1 MLRRLSRSGHFDVRH
16 LRIPSRREIASYTK
30 QYRRSLDKPEELWAE
45 AAHDIE
51 WFKPWS
57 KVLDT
62 TNGSLSRRFVG
73 GEMNTCY
80 NALDVHV
87 NSGRGNV
94 VALRYD
100 CPLTNTK
107 PTMTYSQL
115 LEEISVFAGGLQKL
129 GVKKSDRVMI
139 YMPVVLET
147 TVAMLACAR
156 LEAVHS
162 VVFGGFATLELAARI
177 IDATPKLIISP
188 SCGVEPKG
196 IIDYVLVLAENPLYI
211 LYTSGTTGRPKGVVQ
226 DNGGYAVALKRAMR
240 ISSTSPKTIHSL
252 RTFVL
257 VWLKR
262 IGTLL
267 TRCSCLWSV
276 LYAGK
281 PVGTP
286 NAGAY
291 WRLVTEYDIKS
302 MFTAPTALRAIR
314 KEDSNGLP
322 LKAKK
327 DEIRKT
333 RETMFVAGE
342 CGDPKTLNFF
352 QRSLVYLLSTTGGK
366 QKLDGLSL
374 RQKDAE
380 LVVKLPLPPGALISL
395 HQKPDD
401 FCAKYFK
408 RFPGYY
414 HTGDI
419 GHIDEEG
426 FVYVCC
432 CVISI
437 CVLFDR
443 KKRSSS
449 KWRDVRG
456 EMGSFVWL
464 KDVGMV
470 DALPKT
476 RSDKVMR
483 TTIKAVADSDPFCVP
498 ATIDNAAVLDD
509 IHVELQK
516 LGYVKTKS
524 IVTGK

>member
-1 MLRRLSRSGHFDVRH
+1 MHG
-16 LRIPSRREIASYTK
+16 
-30 QYRRSLDKPEELWAE
+30 
-45 AAHDIE
+45 
-51 WFKPWS
+51 
-57 KVLDT
+57 
-62 TNGSLSRRFVG
+62 
-73 GEMNTCY
+73 
-80 NALDVHV
+80 
-87 NSGRGNV
+87 
-94 VALRYD
+94 
-100 CPLTNTK
+100 
-107 PTMTYSQL
+107 
-115 LEEISVFAGGLQKL
+115 
-129 GVKKSDRVMI
+129 
-139 YMPVVLET
+139 
-147 TVAMLACAR
+147 
-156 LEAVHS
+156 
-162 VVFGGFATLELAARI
+162 
-177 IDATPKLIISP
+177 
-188 SCGVEPKG
+188 
-196 IIDYVLVLAENPLYI
+196 
-211 LYTSGTTGRPKGVVQ
+211 
-226 DNGGYAVALKRAMR
+226 
-240 ISSTSPKTIHSL
+240 

-401 FCAKYFK
+401 FCAK
-408 RFPGYY
+408 
-414 HTGDI
+414 
-419 GHIDEEG
+419 
-426 FVYVCC
+426 
-432 CVISI
+432 
-437 CVLFDR
+437 
-443 KKRSSS
+443 SSS